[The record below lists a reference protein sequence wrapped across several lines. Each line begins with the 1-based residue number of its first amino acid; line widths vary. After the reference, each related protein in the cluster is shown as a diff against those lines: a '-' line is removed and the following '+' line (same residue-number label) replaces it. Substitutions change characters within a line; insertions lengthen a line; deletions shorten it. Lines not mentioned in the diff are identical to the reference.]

1 MNRVLRITAILA
13 ALAVGPAFADQERD
27 PTFAG
32 NVPAGSERDPF
43 SQTYNGISERSER
56 APTDSK
62 PCAQSCPCGHHGDR
76 QMGDKHMQEHTK
88 A

>member
-1 MNRVLRITAILA
+1 MNRVIRIAAILA
-13 ALAVGPAFADQERD
+13 ALAAGPAFAAQEAD

-43 SQTYNGISERSER
+43 SPSYNGRSESSER

-62 PCAQSCPCGHHGDR
+62 PCAQACPCGHHGDT